1 MQAPV
6 AAPAPVAEPAGAPAG
21 DALSPARRSWAKR
34 TAIMGFLVLVMTLGF
49 FILPG
54 IRQAGETCGRAPNM
68 TAFELAR
75 SVDDLRAVFADTA
88 PGCRDAMAR
97 AMNQINRIDLPFYIL
112 VYSVFM
118 VSAALF
124 ESAKSKQRRWL
135 WGLLAAAIAVLG
147 DFLETGILL
156 QITDDLADPGEWIGP
171 LIFSTWLKWVALGS
185 YAGLVA
191 VLTVQQS
198 PRRWVIGIINLLAAL
213 ITALALF
220 MPAKFGGLMSVA
232 LFAGWMALWV
242 DSLRSVF
249 LKR

>member
-1 MQAPV
+1 MQSPV
-6 AAPAPVAEPAGAPAG
+6 AAPAPVASPIVDAP
-21 DALSPARRSWAKR
+21 SPARRSWAKR
-34 TAIMGFLVLVMTLGF
+34 TAILGFLVLVMTLGF

-54 IRQAGETCGRAPNM
+54 VRQAGEICGRAPDM
-68 TAFELAR
+68 LAFELVR
-75 SVDDLRAVFADTA
+75 SVDDVNAIFANTT
-88 PGCRDAMAR
+88 PGCRDGMAR

-112 VYSVFM
+112 IYSAFM

-156 QITDDLADPGEWIGP
+156 QMTDDLADPGEWIGP
-171 LIFSTWLKWVALGS
+171 LIFSTWLKWLALGGF
-185 YAGLVA
+185 AGLVA
-191 VLTVQQS
+191 VLTLQQS
-198 PRRWVIGIINLLAAL
+198 PRRWLIGLINLLAAL
-213 ITALALF
+213 VTLLALF
-220 MPAKFGGLMSVA
+220 MPAKFGGLMGVA
-232 LFAGWMALWV
+232 LFAGWIALWV